1 MTPIPRM
8 HAAEQL
14 LRLGALTAAEFH
26 RVTGWPR
33 KCAESVLRRAEE
45 AERIRKVGAGRAA
58 VYEVV
63 A

>member
-1 MTPIPRM
+1 MSRIDI
-8 HAAEQL
+8 ACKL

-26 RVTGWPR
+26 RITGWPR